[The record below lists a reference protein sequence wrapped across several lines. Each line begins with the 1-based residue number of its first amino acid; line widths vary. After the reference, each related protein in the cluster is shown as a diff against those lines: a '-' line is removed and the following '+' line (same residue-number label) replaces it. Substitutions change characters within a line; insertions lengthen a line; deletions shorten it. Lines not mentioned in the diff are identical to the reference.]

1 MCFPLLQNASLAASL
16 WPKPVAIVPCLSWVT
31 ASCVFCEGL
40 LSNAVCWDVL
50 EEQLFYSRI
59 GRDERR
65 RELFQYITE
74 RHHSEEHFKI
84 ISGEQYS
91 GEINNLT
98 KVSNRKRRRKYT
110 PQQETVSTLRTI
122 LDAATHLATFPS
134 PLVPQLAVFVAAKD
148 DVYVPRQNVTD
159 VRSVW
164 PGCEVRYVEG
174 GHVSSTLL
182 NQSHFR
188 HALVESMNKV
198 LETATDATKLNP
210 VL

>member
-1 MCFPLLQNASLAASL
+1 MASITLCTFSMQNSSLI
-16 WPKPVAIVPCLSWVT
+16 K
-31 ASCVFCEGL
+31 GL

-84 ISGEQYS
+84 ISGEQCS

-122 LDAATHLATFPS
+122 LDAATHLATYPP

-164 PGCEVRYVEG
+164 PGE
-174 GHVSSTLL
+174 
-182 NQSHFR
+182 
-188 HALVESMNKV
+188 K
-198 LETATDATKLNP
+198 P
-210 VL
+210 VLRGLRSVVRCTWSYDIMCTK